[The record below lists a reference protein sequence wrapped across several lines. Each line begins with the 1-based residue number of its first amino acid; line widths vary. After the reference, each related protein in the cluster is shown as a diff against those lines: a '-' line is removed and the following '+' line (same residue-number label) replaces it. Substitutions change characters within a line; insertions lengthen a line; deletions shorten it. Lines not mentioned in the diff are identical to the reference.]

1 MEEGKTVRNRLKLE
15 RPEGYKEII
24 DELKREMKAQMH
36 TDETDFQGILKMQGR
51 SIIRDSDIVTPFK
64 EALKKSMEEAKI
76 QRLKK
81 LEKKYKKLPRG

>member
-36 TDETDFQGILKMQGR
+36 TDETDFQGILK
-51 SIIRDSDIVTPFK
+51 IK
-64 EALKKSMEEAKI
+64 EDQS
-76 QRLKK
+76 
-81 LEKKYKKLPRG
+81 